1 MGCSGP
7 EREIS
12 MTSER
17 RGAGDPGVVRRF
29 HGGGLPIAI
38 VCLLL
43 WGLSLSPDAGHAAVV
58 AVFGACGIV
67 LWFGWNS
74 IRRSVAT
81 KWLGVLLAL
90 FLGLVLG
97 LYALGISFLVLG
109 IGARLLLALF
119 PLFLLALPFFVWDL
133 FFRAPFKGRF
143 ARARAERR
151 HLRS

>member
-1 MGCSGP
+1 MMLGQ
-7 EREIS
+7 R
-12 MTSER
+12 
-17 RGAGDPGVVRRF
+17 AGVDPGVVRRLVR
-29 HGGGLPIAI
+29 GALPIVI

-43 WGLSLSPDAGHAAVV
+43 WSLSLDPNPGHAAVV
-58 AVFGACGIV
+58 AVFAACGVV
-67 LWFGWNS
+67 LWFGWND

-81 KWLGVLLAL
+81 KWLGILLAL

-97 LYALGISFLVLG
+97 LYALGISFLLLG

-151 HLRS
+151 HLSS